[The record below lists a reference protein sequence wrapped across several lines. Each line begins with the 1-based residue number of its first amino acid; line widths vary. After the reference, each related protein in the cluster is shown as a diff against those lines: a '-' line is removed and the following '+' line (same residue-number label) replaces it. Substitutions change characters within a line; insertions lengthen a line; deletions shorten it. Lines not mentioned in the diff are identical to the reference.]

1 MKLLDFGISKFN
13 LLSADSG
20 FSMTRAGAVMGTP
33 YYMAPEQAKGA
44 KDADHRVDL
53 YAAGVILYE
62 SVTGQVPFNADTFNE
77 LLFKIVLE
85 EPRPVQQLAPHIDPG
100 FAAIISKAMARD
112 PAVRFQ
118 TAKEFQLALEYWANN
133 AGPELANALRAPAAG
148 RGSLADGTGAFGR
161 IPKTGAG
168 QQLGTGTAGTWA
180 NTGGVTAQLH
190 PPLKQSNTGLYV
202 VLGVVGLL
210 VIGGGAL
217 GLRVLNQAAAPAPV
231 AAAVPPNA
239 ADEKAKT
246 DALLAEAK
254 AKADADAKAEAEQKA
269 DAEQKA
275 AAAAPSAAPP
285 VIAAAK
291 PRAAARP
298 VAVKAAPKPAAAPA
312 PSPASTGRKIRT
324 SL

>member
-1 MKLLDFGISKFN
+1 M
-13 LLSADSG
+13 
-20 FSMTRAGAVMGTP
+20 
-33 YYMAPEQAKGA
+33 
-44 KDADHRVDL
+44 
-53 YAAGVILYE
+53 
-62 SVTGQVPFNADTFNE
+62 
-77 LLFKIVLE
+77 
-85 EPRPVQQLAPHIDPG
+85 
-100 FAAIISKAMARD
+100 
-112 PAVRFQ
+112 
-118 TAKEFQLALEYWANN
+118 
-133 AGPELANALRAPAAG
+133 
-148 RGSLADGTGAFGR
+148 
-161 IPKTGAG
+161 
-168 QQLGTGTAGTWA
+168 GTGTAGTWA

-291 PRAAARP
+291 PRAANDR
-298 VAVKAAPKPAAAPA
+298 VNC
-312 PSPASTGRKIRT
+312 PSPAKRSSSTPAARGSFTRWKP
-324 SL
+324 